1 VFRFLKPR
9 KVARTFFVF
18 FPIFWVFFSVFFSF
32 CHKFASP
39 FILFRVLF
47 FSPVQVLKLRARIF
61 FTLIRSKNISEED
74 KGLDN
79 EKKKRKKNQKNAKNL
94 KKPAGGPKG

>member
-1 VFRFLKPR
+1 M
-9 KVARTFFVF
+9 
-18 FPIFWVFFSVFFSF
+18 S
-32 CHKFASP
+32 
-39 FILFRVLF
+39 
-47 FSPVQVLKLRARIF
+47 

-94 KKPAGGPKG
+94 KKPAGSGTPQEGQKDDGP